1 MNQMN
6 QTRNTFYT
14 MGLYETMSFKLL
26 AYGHRWSMARGA
38 LLYSRDPTSPYG
50 YTFDWGKGQ

>member
-1 MNQMN
+1 MTVNN
-6 QTRNTFYT
+6 IRDILYT
-14 MGLYETMSFKLL
+14 MGMYETISFKLL
-26 AYGHRWSMARGA
+26 KSGCPWPMARGT